1 MSIDHS
7 SYAFPR
13 IPNSPMCEGSIWSM
27 ATPRISIPS
36 SIPFLATHP
45 TNIVAGQN
53 YYLLCY
59 SVGPCVWE
67 QLAQIQWLIGSP
79 VKKTRLFEVFYT
91 VLP

>member
-1 MSIDHS
+1 
-7 SYAFPR
+7 
-13 IPNSPMCEGSIWSM
+13 M